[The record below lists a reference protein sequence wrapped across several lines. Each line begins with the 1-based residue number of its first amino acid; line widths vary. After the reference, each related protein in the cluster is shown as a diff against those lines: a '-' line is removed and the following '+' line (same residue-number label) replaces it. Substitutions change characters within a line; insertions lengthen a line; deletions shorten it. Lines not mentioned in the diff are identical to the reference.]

1 MFRVYLTRYIRN
13 KSIKILPLHYPQ
25 LMEKF
30 QEHEEKKYL
39 MVNDYMLDKIVEKT
53 KETIAIVK
61 FDDTEILN
69 DADDTLPDY
78 ITLKNVATL
87 IICIT
92 KDDKKLYPQIFLEDT
107 LYNE

>member
-1 MFRVYLTRYIRN
+1 
-13 KSIKILPLHYPQ
+13 
-25 LMEKF
+25 
-30 QEHEEKKYL
+30 

-78 ITLKNVATL
+78 ITLKKCCDINHM
-87 IICIT
+87 
-92 KDDKKLYPQIFLEDT
+92 YH
-107 LYNE
+107 